1 VLHQEIIAVSLSIDQ
16 LMTPLNPYDDITNN
30 EQVII
35 ELLINADN
43 TTYGTGNLICPAAPW
58 IPLYRS
64 DDRFAHDTQVSS
76 GGKGAAPE
84 NKLRSL

>member
-1 VLHQEIIAVSLSIDQ
+1 MI
-16 LMTPLNPYDDITNN
+16 PLNPYDDITNN

-35 ELLINADN
+35 ELIINADN

-58 IPLYRS
+58 TPLYRS
-64 DDRFAHDTQVSS
+64 DDRCAHDTQVSS
-76 GGKGAAPE
+76 GGKGAALE